1 MIIQL
6 RYAHQG
12 DFIYIFEDAI
22 SDIHIDY
29 GVDRTM
35 VCFDYNDKILK
46 ANEDDFCFTIVIN
59 KKKTQLFY
67 RERLFLVFIQVFL
80 MILQELH
87 TFGTWYKK

>member
-35 VCFDYNDKILK
+35 VCFDYNDKTLK
-46 ANEDDFCFTIVIN
+46 ANEDDFCFSIVIN
-59 KKKTQLFY
+59 KKNP
-67 RERLFLVFIQVFL
+67 V
-80 MILQELH
+80 ILQGASV
-87 TFGTWYKK
+87 FGFYPSHAPGVSSPR